1 MKSARTTVV
10 EVAFLDS
17 GPVAGDPV
25 VLLHGFAYDVHAY
38 DAIAGRL
45 ADDGRRVIVP
55 YRRGFGPTRFLDPQ
69 TLRSGQQGALA
80 ADLLGLLNALQIER
94 ATLVGYDW
102 GGRAACIVAALW
114 PERVS
119 GLVSVDGYN
128 LQDIAAAAEP
138 LAPDDEYR
146 FWYQHYFNADR
157 GPAGLRLHRTEL
169 CKLLW
174 ELWSPTWDF
183 GSAFDLTAA
192 SFANPDFVDVVI
204 HSYRHRFGRVGGDP
218 EYDDIERRLAEQPTI
233 DVPTVVLYGGDD
245 GVGGHPNWA
254 TRPGTS
260 ASSRVCST
268 NRSFPAWGTTSRR
281 KPPTPWS
288 IQCAPWRRSDPS
300 ARIGVART
308 ARRYVVIVV
317 GLTGGIG
324 SGKSTVSAALAE
336 LGAVV
341 IDADAT
347 ARQLQEP
354 GQSVFM
360 AIVHRFGN
368 EMVAADGTLDR
379 LALAA
384 LVFPNPDLLKD
395 LNALTHPAIGA
406 EIRSRMRAHVGTD
419 VVVVL
424 DVPLLIENSRYP
436 VAGVA
441 VVDLPV
447 ETAVD
452 RLVNSR
458 GMDEADARARIARQA
473 TREERLAKADFVIDN
488 SADRAALTAQITP
501 LWEWMRS
508 LDPVADDD
516 IRLTDAVDWSPIDNH
531 LS

>member
-1 MKSARTTVV
+1 M
-10 EVAFLDS
+10 
-17 GPVAGDPV
+17 
-25 VLLHGFAYDVHAY
+25 
-38 DAIAGRL
+38 
-45 ADDGRRVIVP
+45 
-55 YRRGFGPTRFLDPQ
+55 
-69 TLRSGQQGALA
+69 
-80 ADLLGLLNALQIER
+80 
-94 ATLVGYDW
+94 
-102 GGRAACIVAALW
+102 
-114 PERVS
+114 
-119 GLVSVDGYN
+119 
-128 LQDIAAAAEP
+128 
-138 LAPDDEYR
+138 
-146 FWYQHYFNADR
+146 
-157 GPAGLRLHRTEL
+157 
-169 CKLLW
+169 
-174 ELWSPTWDF
+174 
-183 GSAFDLTAA
+183 
-192 SFANPDFVDVVI
+192 
-204 HSYRHRFGRVGGDP
+204 
-218 EYDDIERRLAEQPTI
+218 
-233 DVPTVVLYGGDD
+233 
-245 GVGGHPNWA
+245 
-254 TRPGTS
+254 
-260 ASSRVCST
+260 
-268 NRSFPAWGTTSRR
+268 
-281 KPPTPWS
+281 
-288 IQCAPWRRSDPS
+288 
-300 ARIGVART
+300 
-308 ARRYVVIVV
+308 IVV

-354 GQSVFM
+354 GQPVFM

-406 EIRSRMRAHVGTD
+406 EIRSQMRAHLGTD
-419 VVVVL
+419 DVVVL

-447 ETAVD
+447 ETAVE

-488 SADRAALTAQITP
+488 SGDRAALTAQITP

-531 LS
+531 LT